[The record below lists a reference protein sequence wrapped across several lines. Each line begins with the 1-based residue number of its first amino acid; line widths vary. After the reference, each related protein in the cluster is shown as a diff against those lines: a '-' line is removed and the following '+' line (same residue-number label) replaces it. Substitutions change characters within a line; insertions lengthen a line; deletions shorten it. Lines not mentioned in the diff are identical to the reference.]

1 MSELVDQWGRPVR
14 RAELKREVA
23 GPSLTGVRSPL
34 TSYPA
39 DGLTPLRLA
48 SILRDADAGDPIRQ
62 LELAEFMEER
72 DNHYLGVLATRRRSV
87 TQLDITVKDA
97 SDDTLDKQIGQEIRD
112 WIERDELADEM
123 FDILDAIGKGY
134 SFTEIIW
141 DASAGQWYPARLEY
155 RDPRWFRFDRRDLK
169 TPVMLNETGQEEAL
183 PAYKFIHARISAKSG
198 ITPRSG
204 LCRAVAWAYL
214 FKKFTERDWA
224 IFCQTYG
231 QPVRLGKYPTNATQ
245 AERDT
250 LFRAV
255 ANIAA
260 DCAAIIPEGMMLEFI
275 QSGQVAAST
284 DLYERRADWYDKQV
298 SKAVL
303 GQTATTDAETGG
315 LGSGAE
321 HRMVQEDIERAD
333 AKALGAILTRD
344 LVKPYVELNYPGH
357 GRYPKIVIARPEAED
372 LKAIADAVGI
382 LVDRGFEVDQADFYE
397 KFGLRAPAAGA
408 KLLRPSGQSA
418 LQPPVPPTGGD
429 GKAPTSEIKP
439 LFNTRQ
445 ELSAAQ
451 GADEAGSRSTGL
463 TDAPSEMADQLVRE
477 ADPLIGA
484 MLEEIEA
491 MMTGAAS
498 FDELRAMLLEAFPK
512 ISTERLATV
521 MAQAFLSAE
530 MAGRAAVTEE
540 ADG

>member
-1 MSELVDQWGRPVR
+1 VR
-14 RAELKREVA
+14 QRELKREIA
-23 GPSLTGVRSPL
+23 GPTLSGVRSPL

-39 DGLTPLRLA
+39 DGLNPQRLA
-48 SILRDADAGDPIRQ
+48 AILRDADAGDPIRQ

-72 DNHYLGVLATRRRSV
+72 DNHYLGVLSTRRRSV
-87 TQLDITVKDA
+87 TQLDITVKDGG
-97 SDDTLDKQIGQEIRD
+97 DDPLDKRIAEEIRD
-112 WIERDELADEM
+112 WIARDELADEM
-123 FDILDAIGKGY
+123 YDILDAIGKGY

-141 DASAGQWYPARLEY
+141 EASARQWYPVRLEF
-155 RDPRWFRFDRRDLK
+155 RDPRWFRFDRRDLR
-169 TPVMLNETGQEEAL
+169 TPVMLDETGQEIPL
-183 PAYKFIHARISAKSG
+183 PAYKFIHPRISAKSG

-214 FKKFTERDWA
+214 FKKFTERDWS
-224 IFCQTYG
+224 IFTQTYG
-231 QPVRLGKYPTNATQ
+231 QPVRLGRYPGNATE

-260 DCAAIIPEGMMLEFI
+260 DCAAIVPESMAIEFI
-275 QSGQVAAST
+275 EAGQVGAST

-333 AKALGAILTRD
+333 AKALSAVLTRD
-344 LVKPYVELNYPGH
+344 LVRPFVDLNYPGH

-372 LKAIADAVGI
+372 LKATADAVGV

-397 KFGLRAPAAGA
+397 KFGLRPPTAGA
-408 KLLRPSGQSA
+408 KLLRPAGQSSA
-418 LQPPVPPTGGD
+418 IAAISPADGD
-429 GKAPTSEIKP
+429 GTAPESRIKP
-439 LFNTRQ
+439 PFNTRQ
-445 ELSAAQ
+445 ELSAAPPPKTP
-451 GADEAGSRSTGL
+451 GSRPAGL
-463 TDAPSEMADQLVRE
+463 SGAPVEMADRLAIE

-484 MLEEIEA
+484 ILEEIEA
-491 MMTGAAS
+491 MMGEAGSLEA
-498 FDELRAMLLEAFPK
+498 LRGMLREAFPA
-512 ISTERLATV
+512 ISTERLASV
-521 MAQAFLSAE
+521 MAQAFLAAE
-530 MAGRAAVTEE
+530 MAGRAAVTDE